1 MTVAVNVWDIKRANM
16 ATTKQTSSP
25 GSRRCYPCRNL
36 LRERRQCPGC
46 GLEMSYHALAYK
58 HKCKQLPA
66 DPASKRRRRLDQLD
80 ARIQRRLGQGVDEEE
95 AVGSDTVMEEE
106 LAA

>member
-1 MTVAVNVWDIKRANM
+1 MA
-16 ATTKQTSSP
+16 ATTETTSSVSP
-25 GSRRCYPCRNL
+25 AKGRRFPCRSL

>member
-1 MTVAVNVWDIKRANM
+1 
-16 ATTKQTSSP
+16 
-25 GSRRCYPCRNL
+25 
-36 LRERRQCPGC
+36 
-46 GLEMSYHALAYK
+46 MSYHALAYK

-95 AVGSDTVMEEE
+95 AVGSDTAMEEAAGSDTVMEEE